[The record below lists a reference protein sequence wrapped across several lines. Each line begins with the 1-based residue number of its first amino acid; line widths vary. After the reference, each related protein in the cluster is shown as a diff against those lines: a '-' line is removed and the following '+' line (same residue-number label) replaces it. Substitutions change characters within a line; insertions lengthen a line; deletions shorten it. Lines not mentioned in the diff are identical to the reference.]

1 MSILADEF
9 DRSLGQRVRVERE
22 GRGWSLTDLSERA
35 GVSRAMIHK
44 IERGESSPTAAL
56 LGRLCGAFGFSVST
70 LIARA
75 EAGTERLSRRAD
87 QPVWVDPETGYR
99 RRHVSPAT
107 APVELV
113 EVELPPGARVAYPA
127 AAFAFM
133 RQMIHVSEG
142 SLTFLEGDT
151 ARTLGGGDCLT
162 LGAPADCIFFNE
174 TEAPC
179 RYLVI
184 LLKSERKAAGG

>member
-1 MSILADEF
+1 MSILADAF
-9 DRSLGQRVRVERE
+9 DKSLGLRVRAERE

-44 IERGESSPTAAL
+44 VERGESSPTAAL

-75 EAGTERLSRRAD
+75 EAGPERLARRAD

-99 RRHVSPAT
+99 RRHVSPAA
-107 APVELV
+107 APAELV

-127 AAFAFM
+127 AAFTFQ
-133 RQMIHVSEG
+133 RQMLRVGCGVLTFSEG
-142 SLTFLEGDT
+142 ETVHRLEP
-151 ARTLGGGDCLT
+151 GDCLT
-162 LGAPADCIFFNE
+162 LGAPADCVFLNDGKD
-174 TEAPC
+174 PC

-184 LLKSERKAAGG
+184 LLKGEHRLAGL

>member
-1 MSILADEF
+1 MSILADAF
-9 DRSLGQRVRVERE
+9 DKSLGLRVRAERE
-22 GRGWSLTDLSERA
+22 GRGWSLTELSERA

-44 IERGESSPTAAL
+44 VERGESSPTAAL

-75 EAGTERLSRRAD
+75 EAGPERLARRAD

-99 RRHVSPAT
+99 RRHVSPAA
-107 APVELV
+107 APAELV

-127 AAFAFM
+127 AAFTFQ
-133 RQMIHVSEG
+133 RQMLRVGCGVLTFSEG
-142 SLTFLEGDT
+142 ETVHRLEP
-151 ARTLGGGDCLT
+151 GDCLT
-162 LGAPADCIFFNE
+162 LGAPADCVFLNDGKD
-174 TEAPC
+174 PC

-184 LLKSERKAAGG
+184 LLKGEHRLAGL